1 MIKKLIFKINTQ
13 YKSIE
18 DFIEYFN
25 KKKNT
30 IYNDINSKL
39 QLISLNLSSIKLS
52 CNYKNII
59 EINYL
64 ENKVR
69 FKPLYLILKYK
80 IVNNNSLIELLLQEI
95 ITKYIIIIRSSS
107 DTDNIVNDYISIKK
121 ECKYYIDKLNKIK
134 KEKKRKM
141 GKRGKKRIKFKR
153 IKKFKRTERIY
164 IYSNPKKIK
173 LKTKNKN
180 LPKKKNK
187 LSKKNNTDKQLLI
200 LSKQFINQRNK
211 LPKKK

>member
-80 IVNNNSLIELLLQEI
+80 IVNNNSLIKLLLQEI

-134 KEKKRKM
+134 KEKKKRI
-141 GKRGKKRIKFKR
+141 GKRGKRGKRR
-153 IKKFKRTERIY
+153 KKFKKTERIY
-164 IYSNPKKIK
+164 IYSIPKKIK

-200 LSKQFINQRNK
+200 LAKQFINQRNK

>member
-25 KKKNT
+25 IKKNT

-39 QLISLNLSSIKLS
+39 QLIILNLSSIKLS

-95 ITKYIIIIRSSS
+95 ITKYIIIIRTSS
-107 DTDNIVNDYISIKK
+107 DKDNIVNDYISIKK

-134 KEKKRKM
+134 KEKKKKV
-141 GKRGKKRIKFKR
+141 GKRGKRR
-153 IKKFKRTERIY
+153 KKFKRTERIY
-164 IYSNPKKIK
+164 IYSNQKKIK

-187 LSKKNNTDKQLLI
+187 LSNKNNTDKQLLI
-200 LSKQFINQRNK
+200 LAKQFINQRNK